1 MKRTTMGF
9 GKIGMNLGA
18 LKLADKKV
26 EDPPND
32 DKGGGETENGG
43 FGKIS
48 ASPAASKSTLNV
60 PKDNAQV
67 LWLLYIIGTGISRK
81 EKLCKKFFKC
91 VYLSF
96 HNYKIVF

>member
-48 ASPAASKSTLNV
+48 ASPAASKSTENV

-67 LWLLYIIGTGISRK
+67 LCLLNNRHRDISQGK
-81 EKLCKKFFKC
+81 SLQENF
-91 VYLSF
+91 
-96 HNYKIVF
+96 

>member
-32 DKGGGETENGG
+32 DKGGGESENGG

-48 ASPAASKSTLNV
+48 AAPVASKSTGNV

-67 LWLLYIIGTGISRK
+67 IWLLYNQHRDISQGK
-81 EKLCKKFFKC
+81 AL
-91 VYLSF
+91 
-96 HNYKIVF
+96 

>member
-9 GKIGMNLGA
+9 GKIGMNLSA

-48 ASPAASKSTLNV
+48 ASPAASKSTANV
-60 PKDNAQV
+60 PEDNAQV
-67 LWLLYIIGTGISRK
+67 LWFLYNRHRVTSQGKSLQ
-81 EKLCKKFFKC
+81 ENF
-91 VYLSF
+91 
-96 HNYKIVF
+96 